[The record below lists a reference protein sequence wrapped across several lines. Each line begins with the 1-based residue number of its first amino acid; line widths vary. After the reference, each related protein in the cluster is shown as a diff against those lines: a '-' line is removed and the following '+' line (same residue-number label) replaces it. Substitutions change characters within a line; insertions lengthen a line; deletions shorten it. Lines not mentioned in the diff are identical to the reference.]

1 MLYGLYISAAGLQS
15 QEYRQNVTAN
25 NLANAN
31 TVGFKRDLA
40 QAQARLNPA
49 RETSAFQSSDALLKQ
64 APSGGVWSLPTGID
78 LSQSPLEQTNDPK
91 DVALAGPGFFMI
103 QGPSSEEK
111 LLTRDGRFAINDT
124 GHLTMASNGQQVL
137 DIHENPIKLDPS
149 KTFTISTHGEI
160 SQGAAPVAQLA
171 VMNVANSGDLE
182 KRGNSLLALKAGKSL
197 QPTTVATQVL
207 QGKIESSG
215 VNPMIEMVSML
226 EGQRHFEA
234 NTKMIQYQDQTLQL
248 LNSVGKV
255 G

>member
-40 QAQARLNPA
+40 QAQARLNPT
-49 RETSAFQSSDALLKQ
+49 RENSAFQSSDEILKQ

-78 LSQSPLEQTNDPK
+78 LAQSPLEYTNNPK
-91 DVALAGPGFFMI
+91 DVALGGPGFFMV
-103 QGPSSEEK
+103 QGPTPEEK
-111 LLTRDGRFAINDT
+111 LLTRDGRFTLNDA
-124 GHLTMASNGQQVL
+124 GYLTMASNGQQVL
-137 DIHENPIKLDPS
+137 DIHENPIKLDSS
-149 KTFTISTHGEI
+149 KPLNISTHGEI
-160 SQGAAPVAQLA
+160 NQGDAPVAQLA
-171 VMNVANSGDLE
+171 VMNVAHASDLE
-182 KRGNSLLALKAGKSL
+182 KRGSSLLALKAGKSL
-197 QPTTVATQVL
+197 QPATADTQVL
-207 QGKIESSG
+207 QGKIEASG
-215 VNPMIEMVSML
+215 VNPLVEMVSML

-248 LNSVGKV
+248 LNTVGKV